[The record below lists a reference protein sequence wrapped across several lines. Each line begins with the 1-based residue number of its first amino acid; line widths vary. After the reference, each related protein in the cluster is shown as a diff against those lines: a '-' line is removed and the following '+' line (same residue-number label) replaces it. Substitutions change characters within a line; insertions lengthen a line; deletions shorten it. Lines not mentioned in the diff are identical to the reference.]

1 MQLNKKL
8 YDEIKSNVVGVGVP
22 DDPKIIQKHT
32 NNLKSNVP
40 TSNIKFPT
48 SNTAITLVALVIT
61 IIVLLIL
68 AGVTLSMVMGESGI
82 FGKANS
88 AKEQTQLKTAED
100 TIKLAVLD
108 NRTLRETGD
117 ASALSNKNLKVS
129 IAEKLRDLG
138 YNVAEDNN
146 IVTYYED
153 KTIKIEDYLGKED
166 NQGGITA
173 QEIKDNPELYYGK
186 EVDYTSAN
194 GQNDWKIFHSDGT
207 NIYLITGNYVKVTK
221 QDDERNIII
230 DTNKINPN
238 TKMQIAKGGKEYRV
252 NWSSSKLP
260 SFNIDST
267 DILDNVFNIFKIKKE
282 IYNINN
288 YKENLNSKCVSSLLN
303 TSNWEQYI
311 DSSKGS
317 GQYAIGGPTVE
328 LWMDS
333 WNNRYKKTGIELYCN
348 ASNENGYFVGLDS
361 EPTENSI
368 SFDNNEVKS
377 DKLYFNALKK
387 DGDDYL
393 NFYWIASNSASST
406 SKIFRATHYS
416 SISDAFIE
424 GWGNITGGLR
434 PIVCLQSNVT
444 LKE

>member
-1 MQLNKKL
+1 MKQKL
-8 YDEIKSNVVGVGVP
+8 KREKG
-22 DDPKIIQKHT
+22 
-32 NNLKSNVP
+32 
-40 TSNIKFPT
+40 
-48 SNTAITLVALVIT
+48 ITLVALVIT

-68 AGVTLSMVMGESGI
+68 AGVTLAMVMGDSGI

-317 GQYAIGGPTVE
+317 GQYAIGGPTLE
-328 LWMDS
+328 LWIES
-333 WNNRYKKTGIELYCN
+333 WNNRYK
-348 ASNENGYFVGLDS
+348 D
-361 EPTENSI
+361 P
-368 SFDNNEVKS
+368 S
-377 DKLYFNALKK
+377 DKLYCN
-387 DGDDYL
+387 
-393 NFYWIASNSASST
+393 NSSGFGYYIGSDST
-406 SKIFRATHYS
+406 QKGT
-416 SISDAFIE
+416 
-424 GWGNITGGLR
+424 NITLNSNMGNGGELYFSNNHSALLDGQSNVSYYWLAAPNASDYGANFGVYYNATIYGRMVYTGSEFGGLR
-434 PIVCLQSNVT
+434 PVVCLQSNVS
-444 LKE
+444 LK